1 MSPTSPPPPP
11 YPRAALATQR
21 IKKKQKTSCN
31 DMDDHEIQSTVEA
44 MLGPDVKII
53 DCEKQSC
60 VKEEEV
66 LLINGVPITLDEPD
80 GMAIR
85 EAMITGQVPPCDLL
99 NRILIRAGIQ
109 SSSTR
114 VVFSVWS
121 TAWTC
126 TVPVR
131 LETSLNVKSSIV
143 TKEEVTV
150 ARDGKIVDE
159 RSRETKENNSYSSTT
174 SEIWEP
180 IGVVQRPKNPNKP
193 FDSSDESRPNSNASS
208 DQGYTTN
215 TSTNNVLHDDI
226 AAAAGGGGGGGLSGR
241 LTSCPFCGDGV
252 VADCPQNCCLTT
264 SLSGL
269 GLSDVV
275 VGGGDSVVDGEVLL
289 AAADSSSGSG
299 SGVGK
304 NGKLKG
310 VQTTASAVSYVF
322 GIINLDYSRTQRQ
335 QQWLGYLA
343 FTQEAR
349 VRFPPTIFGTVA
361 SDLNPKDGNSRRRL
375 AKSTMCER
383 VTRMRDLCGTR
394 CSSFTFTL
402 RNIHPVASTYL
413 LRLPFLTLIHP
424 APYLDNSRYILVR

>member
-1 MSPTSPPPPP
+1 
-11 YPRAALATQR
+11 
-21 IKKKQKTSCN
+21 
-31 DMDDHEIQSTVEA
+31 MDDHEIQSTVEA

-109 SSSTR
+109 R
-114 VVFSVWS
+114 
-121 TAWTC
+121 
-126 TVPVR
+126 VPVR

-335 QQWLGYLA
+335 QQVYL
-343 FTQEAR
+343 
-349 VRFPPTIFGTVA
+349 I
-361 SDLNPKDGNSRRRL
+361 
-375 AKSTMCER
+375 
-383 VTRMRDLCGTR
+383 
-394 CSSFTFTL
+394 
-402 RNIHPVASTYL
+402 
-413 LRLPFLTLIHP
+413 
-424 APYLDNSRYILVR
+424 